1 MRQMS
6 ARRVTRSTWYSV
18 SALKARVRAV
28 RKPAVAAACASLV
41 LSVAPFAATASAVT
55 NPCGTGSNPIVCEN
69 SKAGAPQSAWQI
81 DGAGD
86 PTIQGFATDISVN
99 AGSTESFKI
108 STNANSYR
116 IDIYRMGYYQDN
128 GARLITSITPS
139 AKLPQTQPACM
150 TDPSVG
156 LVDCGNWGVSAS
168 WAVPSTAVSGVYFAL
183 LTRNDTQGKS
193 QIFFVVRN
201 DGNHSAVVVQT
212 SDPTWEA
219 YNRYG
224 GWSLY
229 TSNDNSTLD
238 RAYKVSYNRPFT
250 TGDYKAEDWVMNT
263 EYPMIKFLEGNGYD
277 VSYMAGVDTDRLG
290 AQLTNHQVFI
300 SSGHDEYWSQGQY
313 DNVQAARDAGV
324 NLAFFSGNEV
334 YRKIRWEN
342 SIDGSST
349 PYRTEV
355 SYKMELNDGPA
366 DPSGQFTGAWR
377 DNRYQGPPNA
387 GRPENSLTGQ
397 LWTVQ
402 QGTTNIQV
410 PAADGKMRFWR
421 NTSIAKLLPGQTAT
435 LPNETLGY
443 EWDSVVDNGFLPAG
457 EFYLSTTTA
466 NVAYRTLDYNGDVVG
481 PGVATHH
488 MIEYRAPSGALV
500 FGAGTV
506 QWAYG
511 LDDDTSDG
519 VNVDMQQATVNLLA
533 DMGVQ
538 PLTLYST
545 LVPATQSTDHTG
557 PTTTITSPTSG
568 AFAQGSTVTISG
580 TATDTG
586 GGVVAGVEVST
597 DGGTTW
603 HPATGRSSWSYT
615 WTVQGAGP
623 RQIEARATDDS
634 GNIGPV
640 NVGSSVTVNCPCS
653 IFTPNAVPAN
663 PSTNDS
669 SEVELGVRFSSTQ
682 DGSIT
687 GIRFYKGTGNTGTHT
702 GSIWTSSGTMIAT
715 GTFTNESA
723 SGWQT
728 LTFANPVGIQAGASY
743 VASYHTTTGHYADD
757 PLYFQSFGTNSNP
770 TNTAPLYAPQ
780 NSLTGASNGVY
791 AYGPSQFPTGATS
804 GANYWV
810 DPIFSTASA
819 PDVTP
824 PSVVSQAPAPSATG
838 VSPST
843 TISAVFSETL
853 KPNTA
858 AIGVVDGND
867 ASVAGTAAYNAT
879 TRTLT
884 FTPTAALSTG
894 TQYTVTISG
903 ATDTAGN
910 TMSPVTWG
918 FTTSGPRTCPCTVFA
933 PTATPSTTSVSDSGS
948 VELGMKFQTSEAG
961 YVTGVRFYKGP
972 SNTGVHTGALWSATG
987 QKLAQITFTG
997 ETASGWQ
1004 TAQFAAPVAVTAN
1017 TVYVI
1022 SYHAP
1027 NGGYAVT
1034 PGGFTGSG
1042 AGSSPITAPAD
1053 GGATGGNG
1061 LYTYSSTVAFP
1072 SSSFNGSN
1080 YWVDAIFTDHLTV
1093 VDTTPPTVTSTSPS
1107 SGSTTATPGGSVS
1120 AVFSESVNSSTLT
1133 FTLTNS
1139 GGQSVPG
1146 SVSYDDVTHT
1156 ATFTPASQLAA
1167 SAAYTAK
1174 VSASD
1179 QWGNAMTAPYT
1190 WAFATAQPQCPCSI
1204 WSDTT
1209 TPAVT
1214 SSSDGQS
1221 IELGM
1226 QFKTDVSGWVTG
1238 VRFYKGPYNTGT
1250 HTGTLWSSTGQQLAT
1265 VTFTN
1270 ETAGGWQQANFA
1282 IPVAVTAN
1290 QPYVISYHAP
1300 AGGYAFD
1307 SGYFNSAGAD
1317 RSPLHATAAVN
1328 GLYSYATS
1336 TTFPTNT
1343 FNGTNYWVDVVFTNQ
1358 APTADSTPP
1367 TIVSTTPAANASAVD
1382 PNAPLS
1388 AQFSESVQ
1396 QSTIGFT
1403 VRDAGG
1409 NVVPGSLSYSD
1420 PSHVA
1425 TFTPSGGLDPEA
1437 TYSASVTATDLSGNP
1452 MASPSTWSF
1461 ATGGVQCPCSIFG
1474 ASATP
1479 SVSNASDSNAIE
1491 VGVKFSADVAGLIT
1505 GVSYYKGIDNTGT
1518 HVGNLWSSSGT
1529 LLATGTFSNETAT
1542 GWQTLT
1548 FSQPVPVTAGTTY
1561 VASYHTTTGHYAA
1574 DGGYFA
1580 SSGAG
1585 SAPVRALSSPT
1596 SGGNGVYAYGNSQFP
1611 TNSFNATNYWVDVV
1625 FTQ

>member
-1 MRQMS
+1 MT
-6 ARRVTRSTWYSV
+6 ARRATRSTWFSF
-18 SALKARVRAV
+18 STLWRGTRVV
-28 RKPAVAAACASLV
+28 RKLAVAVASASLV
-41 LSVAPFAATASAVT
+41 LSVAPFAATASAIT
-55 NPCGTGSNPIVCEN
+55 SPCGAGSNAIVCEN
-69 SKAGAPQSAWQI
+69 SKTGTDGWQI

-99 AGSTESFKI
+99 AGSTVSFKI
-108 STNANSYR
+108 STNSSSYS
-116 IDIYRMGYYQDN
+116 IGIYRMGYYQDM
-128 GARLITSITPS
+128 GARLITTIAPS
-139 AKLPQTQPACM
+139 AQLPQIQPACK
-150 TDPSVG
+150 TDPTVG

-183 LTRNDTQGKS
+183 LTRNDTHGRS

-212 SDPTWEA
+212 SDPTWQA

-229 TSNDNSTLD
+229 TSNDNSSLD

-250 TGDYKAEDWVMNT
+250 DADYKNEDWVMNT

-277 VSYMAGVDTDRLG
+277 VSYIAGVDTDRLG
-290 AQLTNHQVFI
+290 SELANHKVFV
-300 SSGHDEYWSQGQY
+300 SSGHDEYWSQAQY
-313 DNVQAARDAGV
+313 DHVQAARDAGV

-342 SIDGSST
+342 SIDGSNT

-366 DPSGQFTGAWR
+366 DPSGQYTGAWR

-421 NTSIAKLLPGQTAT
+421 NTSIARLSAGQTAT
-435 LPNETLGY
+435 LPDATLGY
-443 EWDSVVDNGFLPAG
+443 EWDEVVDNGFLPAG

-466 NVAYRTLDYNGDVVG
+466 NVAYRTLDYNGDLVG
-481 PGVATHH
+481 PGTATHH

-545 LVPATQSTDHTG
+545 LVAGVQSTDHTG

-568 AFAQGSTVTISG
+568 SFAQGSTATISG
-580 TATDTG
+580 TASDTG

-597 DGGTTW
+597 DGGATW

-634 GNIGPV
+634 GNIGPIAA
-640 NVGSSVTVNCPCS
+640 GATVTVNCPCS
-653 IFTPNAVPAN
+653 IFTPNAVPQT

-669 SEVELGVRFSSTQ
+669 GEVELGVRFSSTQ

-687 GIRFYKGTGNTGTHT
+687 GVRFYKGVGNTGTHT
-702 GSIWTSSGTMIAT
+702 GSIWTSTGTLLAT
-715 GTFTNESA
+715 GTFTNETA

-728 LTFANPVGIQAGASY
+728 LTFAHPVGIQAGASY
-743 VASYHTTTGHYADD
+743 VASYHTTTGHYALD
-757 PLYFQSFGTNSNP
+757 PLYFQSFGTNNNP

-780 NSLTGASNGVY
+780 NSLTGASNGVF
-791 AYGPSQFPTGATS
+791 AYGPSQFPNGATS

-810 DPIFSTASA
+810 DPIYSTASA

-824 PSVVSQAPAPSATG
+824 PSVISQTPAPNATA

-843 TISAVFSETL
+843 TVSAVFSEAL
-853 KPNTA
+853 QPNTA
-858 AIGVVDGND
+858 AIGVVDGNNTT
-867 ASVAGTAAYNAT
+867 VAGAAAYNAT

-884 FTPTAALSTG
+884 FTPSTSLSTG
-894 TQYTVTISG
+894 TQYTVTVSG
-903 ATDTAGN
+903 ATDAAGN
-910 TMSPVTWG
+910 TMSPTSWV
-918 FTTSGPRTCPCTVFA
+918 FTTSGPRTCPCTVFS
-933 PTATPSTTSVSDSGS
+933 PTATPATTSVSDSGS
-948 VELGMKFQTSEAG
+948 VELGMKFQTSVDG
-961 YVTGVRFYKGP
+961 YITGVKFYKGP
-972 SNTGVHTGALWSATG
+972 SNPGTHTGALWTATG
-987 QKLAQITFTG
+987 QKLAQVTFTG
-997 ETASGWQ
+997 ETATGWQ
-1004 TAQFAAPVAVTAN
+1004 TAQFPAPIAVKAS

-1027 NGGYAVT
+1027 SGGYAIT
-1034 PGGFTGSG
+1034 SGGFTGSA

-1053 GGATGGNG
+1053 GGTAGGNG
-1061 LYTYSSTVAFP
+1061 VYTYSSTAAFP

-1093 VDTTPPTVTSTSPS
+1093 IDTTPPTVASTTPA
-1107 SGSTTATPGGSVS
+1107 SGSTTAAPGGAVS
-1120 AVFSESVNSSTLT
+1120 AVFNESIDSSTLT
-1133 FTLTNS
+1133 FTVTGS
-1139 GGQSVPG
+1139 GNQAVAGA
-1146 SVSYDDVTHT
+1146 VSYDDTTHT
-1156 ATFTPASQLAA
+1156 ATFTPTAELATSAS
-1167 SAAYTAK
+1167 YTASVK
-1174 VSASD
+1174 ASD

-1190 WAFATAQPQCPCSI
+1190 WSFTTAEPQCPCSV
-1204 WSDTT
+1204 WADTA

-1226 QFKTDVSGWVTG
+1226 QFTTDVNGWVTG
-1238 VRFYKGPYNTGT
+1238 VRFYKGPYNTGV
-1250 HTGTLWSSTGQQLAT
+1250 HTGTLWSSAGQKLAT

-1270 ETAGGWQQANFA
+1270 ESAGGWQQANFA

-1300 AGGYAFD
+1300 SGGYAFT

-1317 RSPLHATAAVN
+1317 NSPLHAAAGVN
-1328 GLYSYATS
+1328 GLYSYASS
-1336 TTFPTNT
+1336 TALPTNT
-1343 FNGTNYWVDVVFTNQ
+1343 FNGTNYWVDVVFTDQ
-1358 APTADSTPP
+1358 APTADTTPP
-1367 TIVSTTPAANASAVD
+1367 SVVAQTPTADATGVN
-1382 PNAPLS
+1382 PNSPIT

-1396 QSTIGFT
+1396 QSSIGFA
-1403 VRDAGG
+1403 VRDSGG
-1409 NVVPGSLSYSD
+1409 NAVSGSLAYD
-1420 PSHVA
+1420 DTTHVA
-1425 TFTPSGGLDPEA
+1425 TFTPVSGLGLES
-1437 TYSASVTATDLSGNP
+1437 TYTVSVTAVDLAGNP
-1452 MASPSTWSF
+1452 MSNPSTWSF
-1461 ATGGVQCPCSIFG
+1461 STGGVQCPCSIFG
-1474 ASATP
+1474 TSAAP
-1479 SVSNASDSNAIE
+1479 SVANASDSNAIE
-1491 VGVKFSADVAGLIT
+1491 VGVKFTTDVPGFIT
-1505 GVSYYKGIDNTGT
+1505 GVSFYKGVENTGT
-1518 HVGNLWSSSGT
+1518 HVGNLWTSTGT
-1529 LLATGTFSNETAT
+1529 LLATGTFTNESAT

-1548 FSQPVPVTAGTTY
+1548 FAQPVQVTAGTIY
-1561 VASYHTTTGHYAA
+1561 IASYHTTTGHYAA

-1580 SSGAG
+1580 STGAG
-1585 SAPVRALSSPT
+1585 AAPVHAPSSAS
-1596 SGGNGVYAYGNSQFP
+1596 SGGNGVYAYGPSQFP
-1611 TNSFNATNYWVDVV
+1611 SDSFNATNYWVDVV